1 MASSFNVKWEGYCYH
16 NCKAQHSNFWWLT
29 ECKSVKNRNCGIPWE
44 SGGFLGFIFLNK
56 FLCFKLSVCI
66 LSLRSPEQLTSLNE
80 KKKGRKSLESTSFN
94 QALFYDPAAPIS
106 LLDFGGCEV
115 TCVNVPPWGRE
126 ANTNWGIDR
135 FKWSRNTRRN
145 SGSSRNEYWGA
156 GHAGTL
162 MVFIHCSLMQVNILL
177 STVTWVYNSSVLS

>member
-1 MASSFNVKWEGYCYH
+1 MESHGKVLFFFFFTSFYILNSLFVSFIKITGTVYKFKWG
-16 NCKAQHSNFWWLT
+16 K
-29 ECKSVKNRNCGIPWE
+29 K
-44 SGGFLGFIFLNK
+44 
-56 FLCFKLSVCI
+56 
-66 LSLRSPEQLTSLNE
+66 

-94 QALFYDPAAPIS
+94 QAVFYDPAAPLS

-115 TCVNVPPWGRE
+115 TCVNVPPRGRE

-145 SGSSRNEYWGA
+145 SGSNKNEYWGA

-162 MVFIHCSLMQVNILL
+162 MVFIHCSFMQVNILL
-177 STVTWVYNSSVLS
+177 STVTWVCNSSVLS